1 MKQLQATAAPL
12 SSRNSPCS
20 SLSLSLSL
28 CVSLPVSTSLT
39 LKITSTYPF
48 LSQQETKSP
57 FYADA
62 QITVGLC
69 VGMKVQGHTRWLEL
83 KIPYKNENL
92 LGIFVLDSPRL
103 LSGIDSSQ
111 WKSLING
118 SSMPVVSRK
127 QFSFTVILRVE

>member
-1 MKQLQATAAPL
+1 MLI
-12 SSRNSPCS
+12 
-20 SLSLSLSL
+20 SLSLCL

-48 LSQQETKSP
+48 LSQQETKFP

-92 LGIFVLDSPRL
+92 FGIFVLDSPRL

>member
-1 MKQLQATAAPL
+1 MLI
-12 SSRNSPCS
+12 
-20 SLSLSLSL
+20 SLSLCL
-28 CVSLPVSTSLT
+28 CVSLPVSTPLT

-48 LSQQETKSP
+48 LSQQETKFS

-62 QITVGLC
+62 QIAVGLC

-83 KIPYKNENL
+83 KIPYNDKNL
-92 LGIFVLDSPRL
+92 FGIFGLHSTQP

-118 SSMPVVSRK
+118 SSMPEVSQK
-127 QFSFTVILRVE
+127 QFSFTVILRVG